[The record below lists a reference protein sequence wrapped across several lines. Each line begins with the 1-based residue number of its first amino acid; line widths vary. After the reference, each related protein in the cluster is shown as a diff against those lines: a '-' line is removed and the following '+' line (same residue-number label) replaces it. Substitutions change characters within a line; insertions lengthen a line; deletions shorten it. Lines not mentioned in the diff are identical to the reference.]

1 MIFKNLW
8 GESIKRSFP
17 RREGNINV
25 KVEKY
30 IYLKWL
36 SPGSKIKMWGYYQLN
51 IQQYDHLKRRD
62 WNRIIAQLKKN
73 ELLLYRMHKNQER
86 KKLFGGKEMF
96 ISG

>member
-1 MIFKNLW
+1 
-8 GESIKRSFP
+8 
-17 RREGNINV
+17 
-25 KVEKY
+25 
-30 IYLKWL
+30 
-36 SPGSKIKMWGYYQLN
+36 MWGYYQLN
-51 IQQYDHLKRRD
+51 IQQYDRLKRRD